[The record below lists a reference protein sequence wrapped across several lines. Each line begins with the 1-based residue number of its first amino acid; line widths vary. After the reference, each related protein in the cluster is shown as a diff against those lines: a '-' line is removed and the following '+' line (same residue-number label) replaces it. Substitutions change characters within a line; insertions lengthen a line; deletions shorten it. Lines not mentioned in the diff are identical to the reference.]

1 MGRGGVYAAGVPCLG
16 VAGGGMLIPRYINRI
31 LVWFARCV
39 FLRYLFLAPFRAHAR
54 SLFVLTH
61 ILLMA

>member
-1 MGRGGVYAAGVPCLG
+1 
-16 VAGGGMLIPRYINRI
+16 MLIPRYINRI

-54 SLFVLTH
+54 GACSYLLTYYLWH
-61 ILLMA
+61 NYDIFKLAGRGLE